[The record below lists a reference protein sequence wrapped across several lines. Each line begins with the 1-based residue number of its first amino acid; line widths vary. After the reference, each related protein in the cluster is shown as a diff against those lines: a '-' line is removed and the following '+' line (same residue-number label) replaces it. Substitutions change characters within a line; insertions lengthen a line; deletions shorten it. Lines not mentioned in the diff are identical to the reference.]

1 MSVDFE
7 MVRPGDMPQENCIP
21 QIEALTGARLPA
33 DFRAFLEQYDGGVPV
48 TEDVGD
54 MIVLP
59 DPELDASLDRFAT
72 SREILEHLQGVEF
85 NPYWAFFSEGV
96 LPFAEGSA
104 VEWGIGVSGA
114 HEGEIVLLHHECA
127 PVSGVAVPADG
138 SASWEMGSPM
148 SFSQLM
154 DALVPLSSLV
164 ED

>member
-96 LPFAEGSA
+96 FAVCGRQCS
-104 VEWGIGVSGA
+104 GVG
-114 HEGEIVLLHHECA
+114 HRCVRCPRRRDCA
-127 PVSGVAVPADG
+127 P
-138 SASWEMGSPM
+138 AS
-148 SFSQLM
+148 
-154 DALVPLSSLV
+154 
-164 ED
+164 